1 MLLPWPSLQ
10 AFLQVALSYVRLHC
24 TRPRLCALGV
34 QCVGCILNPLQALT
48 VVLTAVLRVT
58 GVTTSFLERLVVYG
72 VPKAPAAIK
81 ATQSGG
87 AAVNLE
93 FAYDKDAQVCLA

>member
-1 MLLPWPSLQ
+1 M
-10 AFLQVALSYVRLHC
+10 
-24 TRPRLCALGV
+24 
-34 QCVGCILNPLQALT
+34 
-48 VVLTAVLRVT
+48 LTAVLRVT

-81 ATQSGG
+81 ATQSGS

>member
-1 MLLPWPSLQ
+1 M
-10 AFLQVALSYVRLHC
+10 
-24 TRPRLCALGV
+24 
-34 QCVGCILNPLQALT
+34 
-48 VVLTAVLRVT
+48 T

-81 ATQSGG
+81 ATQCGG

-93 FAYDKDAQVCLA
+93 FAYDKDAQVFPPVNSACLALPVC

>member
-10 AFLQVALSYVRLHC
+10 ASLQVALSMRLHFS
-24 TRPRLCALGV
+24 RPRLCALGV
-34 QCVGCILNPLQALT
+34 QCVGCVLNPLQAIS

-87 AAVNLE
+87 DAVNLE